1 MQNNGLFRIADS
13 TQRPQNSLL
22 RALSMCIFY
31 SHGYAEEVLREVRL
45 TLASNLGDKRSNCY
59 PAINETNILKKYQS
73 SPDLLL
79 DFWDTPDLP
88 CFHPDTLV
96 IASAAFARTVVL
108 LALDKD
114 DYLTETYIC
123 ACKNPGRERLLV
135 AKAGKK
141 YFAVLRNGSRE
152 RIAQVREVLG
162 QLLDAMFDQ
171 DNHHRVHYPN
181 YDEMLV
187 MPVMPAP
194 RHRAHKKSL
203 SDCGELPLQTAFD
216 PSLGDY

>member
-88 CFHPDTLV
+88 CFHPV
-96 IASAAFARTVVL
+96 RQAPPRT
-108 LALDKD
+108 
-114 DYLTETYIC
+114 
-123 ACKNPGRERLLV
+123 P
-135 AKAGKK
+135 
-141 YFAVLRNGSRE
+141 SSSPP
-152 RIAQVREVLG
+152 Q
-162 QLLDAMFDQ
+162 
-171 DNHHRVHYPN
+171 PS
-181 YDEMLV
+181 
-187 MPVMPAP
+187 PAP
-194 RHRAHKKSL
+194 S
-203 SDCGELPLQTAFD
+203 SCW
-216 PSLGDY
+216 PSTRTTT